1 MDSGR
6 GTQTEMIQLSSGPD
20 KTHYGTSGNV
30 TCPVDNQKNTDGRHA
45 EGNEGIQ
52 NLGYQADDDY
62 LK

>member
-6 GTQTEMIQLSSGPD
+6 GAQTEMIQLSSGSD
-20 KTHYGTSGNV
+20 KKHYGTPGNA
-30 TCPVDNQKNTDGRHA
+30 TGPVDNQKNTDVRQT
-45 EGNEGIQ
+45 EGNEGVQ